1 MTHSVLVA
9 YATMCGSTREVAE
22 VVASAVRSVAI
33 DADVR
38 EASEVK
44 RLDGYDA
51 VVLGAPLIIHKL
63 HKDARKLLSRN
74 QKELKGLPV
83 ALFALGPC
91 KEPHDEGEWEDC
103 RGQLQGV
110 LAEMAWLQP
119 VSAELFGGRFDPA
132 LLKFP
137 FSKMAGSEP
146 ASDARDWS
154 AIEVWA
160 LGLPALLGLAA
171 QPTERS
177 SS

>member
-1 MTHSVLVA
+1 MAHSVLVA
-9 YATMCGSTREVAE
+9 YATMYGSTKEVAE
-22 VVASAVRSVAI
+22 VVASTMRSAGI

-38 EASEVK
+38 EAGDVK

-63 HKDARKLLSRN
+63 HKDARKLLSRH
-74 QKELKGLPV
+74 QKELKSLPV

-91 KEPHDEGEWEDC
+91 KEPHDEAEWKDC
-103 RGQLQGV
+103 REQLDHV
-110 LAEMAWLQP
+110 LADVDWLRP

-146 ASDARDWS
+146 ASDARDWGV
-154 AIEVWA
+154 IEAWA
-160 LGLPALLGLAA
+160 LGLPALLGLADRSTA
-171 QPTERS
+171 RS
-177 SS
+177 SA